1 MDVEGLM
8 SKVTQGLSASRAF
21 GPAYEKDGVM
31 LIPVALVAGGAGGGE
46 GPIVAVG
53 DVDEDEDLTPGSFE
67 SAGQPTGSGGG
78 FGGVVLPVGAYV
90 VKDEQVK
97 WVPAVNPTVVLF
109 AVLVLVRMLVRA
121 RARAARRR
129 RI

>member
-8 SKVTQGLSASRAF
+8 SKVAQSLSASRAF

-31 LIPVALVAGGAGGGE
+31 LIPVALVAGGGGGRE
-46 GPIVAVG
+46 GSNVPLQE
-53 DVDEDEDLTPGSFE
+53 DDEDEDLTPRGFE
-67 SAGQPTGSGGG
+67 SAGRATGSGGG

-109 AVLVLVRMLVRA
+109 TALVLVRMLLRA
-121 RARAARRR
+121 RARSARRR
-129 RI
+129 RS